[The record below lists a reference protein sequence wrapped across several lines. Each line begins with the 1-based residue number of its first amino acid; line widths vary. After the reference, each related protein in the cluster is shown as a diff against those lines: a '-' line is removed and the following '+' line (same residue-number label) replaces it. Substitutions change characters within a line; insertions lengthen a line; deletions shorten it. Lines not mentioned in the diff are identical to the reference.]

1 MFHEDRIS
9 VSMIAPRSNK
19 VTRTMNVVEI
29 QSGPCDQLCED
40 IIQAKL

>member
-1 MFHEDRIS
+1 MS

-29 QSGPCDQLCED
+29 QSGTCDHLCED
-40 IIQAKL
+40 VIQAKL